1 MRLGEVYPDSPADV
15 AKMRRGDIVVSI
27 DGQPVKSL
35 RGLQGILSGYE
46 PGNEVQLTYNRGG
59 ESRTCRVKLAR
70 LADVMPEQK

>member
-1 MRLGEVYPDSPADV
+1 
-15 AKMRRGDIVVSI
+15 
-27 DGQPVKSL
+27 VKSL

-46 PGNEVQLTYNRGG
+46 PGNEVKLTYNREG